1 MDIPCICPL
10 KDGQTRH
17 EAGDT
22 VTLHERLDFRAA
34 TTARNTVAMMKQE
47 DDDVS
52 TAEILAGLTEVY
64 LLLGIASWSVVDDR
78 GKAVE
83 PNKQTIRQYLLSN
96 PDVAMLVGDAA
107 DELYSDSVIAPL
119 VARASMSSQPT
130 PMPASTSRTNGS
142 GPKNR
147 TRSKPSSTITTLT
160 DDTEMTSP
168 SLAGVSKS

>member
-22 VTLHERLDFRAA
+22 VTLHDRLDFRAA
-34 TTARNTVAMMKQE
+34 TVARNTVALMSQE
-47 DDDVS
+47 DGDVS

-64 LLLGIASWSVVDDR
+64 LFHGIASWSVVDER
-78 GKAVE
+78 GKPVD
-83 PNKQTIRQYLLSN
+83 PNKATIRQYLLSN
-96 PDVAMLVGDAA
+96 TDVAMLVGDEA
-107 DELYSDSVIAPL
+107 DGLYSESVIAPL

-142 GPKNR
+142 GPKSR
-147 TRSKPSSTITTLT
+147 TRSKPSLTITTLT
-160 DDTEMTSP
+160 DDTETTSA
-168 SLAGVSKS
+168 SLAGVFKS